1 MPDEILQTGFLR
13 VAGYMT
19 SSNQSLIFTI
29 PYLFHI
35 VDVMRNPTITIDT
48 TSTAWIR
55 QNGNYL
61 LGTANGRAALSSAI
75 TSYTVDHVRAFC
87 FNVTFT
93 KSSGWGGTNNDAVV
107 LDADL
112 RYTVHYQD

>member
-48 TSTAWIR
+48 TSTA
-55 QNGNYL
+55 
-61 LGTANGRAALSSAI
+61 
-75 TSYTVDHVRAFC
+75 
-87 FNVTFT
+87 
-93 KSSGWGGTNNDAVV
+93 
-107 LDADL
+107 
-112 RYTVHYQD
+112 